1 MTYRSAGGLGMFDVA
16 RRCSQIIEFFSDYL
30 FTKLV
35 RHILLATTTS
45 QDQINHRIAIQEI
58 LWKQLYIL

>member
-1 MTYRSAGGLGMFDVA
+1 MFDVA
-16 RRCSQIIEFFSDYL
+16 RRCSQIIEFVSDYL
-30 FTKLV
+30 FTELV

-45 QDQINHRIAIQEI
+45 QDQTNHRIAIQEI

>member
-1 MTYRSAGGLGMFDVA
+1 MFDVA
-16 RRCSQIIEFFSDYL
+16 RRCSQIIDFFSDYL
-30 FTKLV
+30 FIEIV

-45 QDQINHRIAIQEI
+45 QDQRIAIQEI

>member
-1 MTYRSAGGLGMFDVA
+1 MFDVA

-45 QDQINHRIAIQEI
+45 QDQTNHRIAIQEI

>member
-1 MTYRSAGGLGMFDVA
+1 MFDVA

-30 FTKLV
+30 FIEIV

-45 QDQINHRIAIQEI
+45 QDQINHRKAIQEI